1 MPQYMKKGFGRMVT
15 ADGESDPELS
25 EVRYTAD
32 EYRELKKKISELKQK
47 LEAEQEIHKQDVES
61 IRAKAVQYKND
72 IVTEA
77 EKRIEQAQ
85 ELLETVNVRKE
96 AVEVELDRE
105 RKLNENLL
113 RITRERAN
121 AKRGIQPKKERSGY
135 RFVGKIMQT
144 KTISGH
150 DKKAGAIYTE
160 VWTATLE
167 TPYDVTIPI
176 QEIMPAIFEDLRNG
190 NTGILANLNITAWIY
205 TDSGEIWKGT
215 YPQVMENAEEFHDEE
230 GNILFDY
237 KMMAN
242 PQSGFWEIQITT
254 TKPIPVIPDLM

>member
-32 EYRELKKKISELKQK
+32 EYRELKKKISELKRK

-121 AKRGIQPKKERSGY
+121 AKRGIQPKKEGY
-135 RFVGKIMQT
+135 NP
-144 KTISGH
+144 
-150 DKKAGAIYTE
+150 KKNDQVIGS
-160 VWTATLE
+160 LE
-167 TPYDVTIPI
+167 KLCRQKRYPVTIKKREQFIRKYGP
-176 QEIMPAIFEDLRNG
+176 QR
-190 NTGILANLNITAWIY
+190 
-205 TDSGEIWKGT
+205 WKL
-215 YPQVMENAEEFHDEE
+215 H
-230 GNILFDY
+230 
-237 KMMAN
+237 MM
-242 PQSGFWEIQITT
+242 
-254 TKPIPVIPDLM
+254 